1 MNNITLF
8 DLQKIMVR
16 AYQDSDITAAFV
28 DMLYDYINQTTGVI
42 KFKYDDAG
50 KYIDITTNKV
60 DTLIFTQYIKE
71 LCVEYEYP

>member
-42 KFKYDDAG
+42 KFNPLIDPADAS
-50 KYIDITTNKV
+50 V
-60 DTLIFTQYIKE
+60 AVL
-71 LCVEYEYP
+71 V